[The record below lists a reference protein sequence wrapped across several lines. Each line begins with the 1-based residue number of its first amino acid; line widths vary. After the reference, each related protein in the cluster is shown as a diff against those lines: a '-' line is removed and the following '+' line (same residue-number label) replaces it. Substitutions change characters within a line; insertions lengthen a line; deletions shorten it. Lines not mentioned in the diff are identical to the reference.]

1 MFHDIPE
8 PILNRMSVLEKI
20 DGADRKNGTPMLQ
33 RLRQVPAE
41 TGKFLAL
48 MLASA
53 PKGVALEIGT
63 SAGYSTLWLAL
74 ACRATGKQV
83 TTFEVL
89 DEKVSLAKET
99 FRKAEVEDVVKLV
112 KGDARKLIAN
122 YHEISFCFL
131 DCEKEYYLD
140 CYETLAS
147 KMVRGG
153 ILVADNVI
161 NHAQELQPFIDKV
174 YNDERMDSV
183 IVPFKNRDLVCGDL
197 VCRRK

>member
-8 PILNRMSVLEKI
+8 SILNRMSVLEKI
-20 DGADRKNGTPMLQ
+20 DGADRTNGTPMLE

-89 DEKVSLAKET
+89 DEKVRLAKET

-122 YHEISFCFL
+122 YDEISFCFL

-140 CYETLAS
+140 CYEALAS
-147 KMVRGG
+147 KMVQGG

-161 NHAQELQPFIDKV
+161 NHAQELQPFIEKV

-183 IVPFKNRDLVCGDL
+183 IVPFKNQELICGDL

>member
-20 DGADRKNGTPMLQ
+20 DGASQNGTPMLQ

-41 TGKFLAL
+41 TGKLLAL

-131 DCEKEYYLD
+131 DSKKNT
-140 CYETLAS
+140 TLTAMRHWRQRWFEAGYWS
-147 KMVRGG
+147 PTT
-153 ILVADNVI
+153 LSTT
-161 NHAQELQPFIDKV
+161 L
-174 YNDERMDSV
+174 
-183 IVPFKNRDLVCGDL
+183 KNYSRS
-197 VCRRK
+197 